1 MARKYFLSGSP
12 YENEYGFSRVMRVG
26 NTIYVAGT
34 APIAADGSTASPG
47 DAAGQAHRCFEVIKK
62 ALEEAG
68 AVMGEVVRTRMYI
81 TDAAFADEVG
91 RVHNEFFA
99 ETRPVATMVVVAGLV
114 RDDFLVEVEVD
125 CVTKE

>member
-26 NTIYVAGT
+26 NTILVAGT

-47 DAAGQAHRCFEVIKK
+47 DPAGQAHRCFEVIKK
-62 ALEEAG
+62 SLEEAG
-68 AVMGEVVRTRMYI
+68 AIMDEVVRTRMYI
-81 TDAAFADEVG
+81 TDAKFADDVG
-91 RVHNEFFA
+91 RVHNEYFA

-125 CVTKE
+125 CVTRE